1 MKWLVFGLLMSVS
14 VGWMATLPAQTAAVG
29 KKRIVVLGDSIS
41 AGYGLD
47 RDQAYPALLQKK
59 MEAEGLPYEVVNAGV
74 SGDTTAGGLR
84 RIDWALGPKGADL
97 LVIALGG
104 NDGLRGVSPDQTEKN
119 LTGIVAKARAKNPTI
134 KILIAGMQMPD
145 NLGPKYVEAFKAVF
159 PKVSTAEKT
168 DLLPYLLEGV
178 GGDEK
183 LNQPDRIH
191 PTAEGQQKIADLVWA
206 KLKAMLSEV
215 TN

>member
-14 VGWMATLPAQTAAVG
+14 GGWMATLPAQTPAVA

-59 MEAEGLPYEVVNAGV
+59 MDAEGLPYEVVNAGV

-84 RIDWALGPKGADL
+84 RIDWALGPKGADV

-104 NDGLRGVSPDQTEKN
+104 NDGLRGVSPEQTEKN

-145 NLGPKYVEAFKAVF
+145 NFGPKYVEAFKAVF
-159 PKVSTAEKT
+159 PKVSTTEKT

-183 LNQPDRIH
+183 LNQADRIH

-206 KLKAMLSEV
+206 KLKAILPEV
-215 TN
+215 GN

>member
-14 VGWMATLPAQTAAVG
+14 GGWMATLPAQTAAVG

-59 MEAEGLPYEVVNAGV
+59 MDAEGLPYEVVNAGV

-84 RIDWALGPKGADL
+84 RIDWALGPKGAAV

-159 PKVSTAEKT
+159 PKVSSTEKT

-206 KLKAMLSEV
+206 KLKVLLAEAAQ
-215 TN
+215 

>member
-1 MKWLVFGLLMSVS
+1 MSVS
-14 VGWMATLPAQTAAVG
+14 LGWMATLPAQTAAVG

-59 MEAEGLPYEVVNAGV
+59 MDAEGLPYEVVNAGV

-84 RIDWALGPKGADL
+84 RIDWALGPKGADV

-206 KLKAMLSEV
+206 KLKALLPEV
-215 TN
+215 GN

>member
-14 VGWMATLPAQTAAVG
+14 GGWMATLPAQTAAVG

-59 MEAEGLPYEVVNAGV
+59 VDAEGLPYEVVNAGV

-84 RIDWALGPKGADL
+84 RIDWALGPKGADV

-119 LTGIVAKARAKNPTI
+119 LTGIVAKARAKNATI

-168 DLLPYLLEGV
+168 ELLPYLLEGV

-206 KLKAMLSEV
+206 KLKAVLPEAAD
-215 TN
+215 

>member
-1 MKWLVFGLLMSVS
+1 
-14 VGWMATLPAQTAAVG
+14 MATLPAQTAAVG

-59 MEAEGLPYEVVNAGV
+59 MDAEGLPYEVVNAGV

-84 RIDWALGPKGADL
+84 RIDWALGPKGADV

-104 NDGLRGVSPDQTEKN
+104 NDGLRGVSPEQTEKN

-159 PKVSTAEKT
+159 PKVSTTEKT

-206 KLKAMLSEV
+206 KLKAMLPEAAH
-215 TN
+215 